1 LRSAL
6 LWSAT
11 LVVAGHN
18 ELQSKS
24 KSFDL
29 SNSKSILI
37 VGAGIAGIAA
47 AKYLQDFG
55 FDVTI
60 LEGSNRVGGR
70 IYTKEFDN
78 IAIDL
83 GAAWIHGH
91 DPKNPLVKLVDSYG
105 LATFPTDW
113 DQAFFYDPGDGII
126 DDEDFDRIAEKSNR
140 IIEAIHELQETARSN
155 ESIEQLVG
163 SLLKSLDEPDVVKRG
178 ILWWLSSEIETENAT
193 NYRNLS
199 AQFWDK
205 DEAFAGNDLLME
217 EGLSRMIRRMAENL
231 DVRFGNIV
239 EDISYAGSKIKVSG
253 VWGEFAADRLLCTL
267 PLGVL
272 KANSVKFTPALPA
285 SKVESIERLGMGL
298 LNKVVITFKHAFW
311 PADAHILGILNN
323 DVEERLEFFPVL
335 PGSKSSV
342 LVALAFGAFAKQL
355 ESMSKQEVITKIV
368 SQLIEIEPSISS
380 DDVVDIYVTAWSSDP
395 LSRGAYTHI
404 PPNSSMAD
412 PESLGRQI
420 DNKLFF
426 AGEATNPLYLGTM
439 HGAYLSGIRAAK
451 EIESSF
457 EAS

>member
-1 LRSAL
+1 
-6 LWSAT
+6 
-11 LVVAGHN
+11 
-18 ELQSKS
+18 
-24 KSFDL
+24 
-29 SNSKSILI
+29 
-37 VGAGIAGIAA
+37 
-47 AKYLQDFG
+47 
-55 FDVTI
+55 
-60 LEGSNRVGGR
+60 
-70 IYTKEFDN
+70 
-78 IAIDL
+78 
-83 GAAWIHGH
+83 
-91 DPKNPLVKLVDSYG
+91 
-105 LATFPTDW
+105 
-113 DQAFFYDPGDGII
+113 
-126 DDEDFDRIAEKSNR
+126 
-140 IIEAIHELQETARSN
+140 
-155 ESIEQLVG
+155 
-163 SLLKSLDEPDVVKRG
+163 
-178 ILWWLSSEIETENAT
+178 
-193 NYRNLS
+193 
-199 AQFWDK
+199 
-205 DEAFAGNDLLME
+205 
-217 EGLSRMIRRMAENL
+217 
-231 DVRFGNIV
+231 
-239 EDISYAGSKIKVSG
+239 
-253 VWGEFAADRLLCTL
+253 
-267 PLGVL
+267 
-272 KANSVKFTPALPA
+272 
-285 SKVESIERLGMGL
+285 MGL

-323 DVEERLEFFPVL
+323 DVEERLEFFPVP